1 VRRFAALLLLGCLAL
16 GAAAEDLTVASWGG
30 AYTRSQILGFI
41 RDYERTRGLDLEV
54 VDHDGDLAD
63 IRAQVR
69 AWNVRWDVVD
79 LELDAALR
87 ACDEGLLETF
97 DHGSLPAGADGT
109 PAAQDFVPG
118 ALVPCGVGNV
128 VSALVV
134 AWNDARGK
142 APTRLEDFFDLRRH
156 PGRRGLRRTPKG
168 TLEWALL
175 ADGVAPERVYDVL
188 ATARG
193 QDRAFAVL
201 DRIRPAI
208 VWWRDGA
215 EAVALLESGE
225 VAMSAVFSGRI
236 PEAVR
241 RGAPLEI
248 LWDHQIWFLDV
259 WVIPRHGERTALAR
273 DFVRH
278 ATSTESLANQARYI
292 PYGPARRSATARLDA
307 DVRAALP
314 TAPANLATALQES
327 PRFWA
332 EHFAPLS
339 RRFAEWL
346 EAETMV
352 PRRLPR

>member
-1 VRRFAALLLLGCLAL
+1 VRHVLLLLIGVLAVD
-16 GAAAEDLTVASWGG
+16 AAAHDLTVASWGG

-41 RDYERTRGLDLEV
+41 RPFERERGLDVEV
-54 VDHDGDLAD
+54 VDHDGDLAG

-97 DHGSLPAGADGT
+97 DHDTLPAGADGT
-109 PAAQDFVPG
+109 PASEDFVPG

-128 VSALVV
+128 VSALTI
-134 AWNDARGK
+134 AWNEARSE
-142 APTRLEDFFDLRRH
+142 APARLEDFFDLRGH

-175 ADGVAPERVYDVL
+175 ADGVPPARVYEVL
-188 ATARG
+188 ATPRG
-193 QDRAFAVL
+193 QDRAFAKL
-201 DRIRPAI
+201 DTIRPAI

-215 EAVALLESGE
+215 EAVHLLETGE
-225 VAMSAVFSGRI
+225 VTMSAVFSGRI
-236 PEAVR
+236 PAAAE
-241 RGAPLEI
+241 RGAPLRI

-259 WVIPRHGERTALAR
+259 WVIPKHGENTALAR
-273 DFVRH
+273 EFVRH
-278 ATSTESLANQARYI
+278 ATATDSLAAQARHI
-292 PYGPARRSATARLDA
+292 PYGPARRSATAQLDPA
-307 DVRAALP
+307 TRAALP
-314 TAPANLATALQES
+314 TAPANLASALRES

-332 EHFAPLS
+332 EHFEPLS

-346 EAETMV
+346 EARPMV